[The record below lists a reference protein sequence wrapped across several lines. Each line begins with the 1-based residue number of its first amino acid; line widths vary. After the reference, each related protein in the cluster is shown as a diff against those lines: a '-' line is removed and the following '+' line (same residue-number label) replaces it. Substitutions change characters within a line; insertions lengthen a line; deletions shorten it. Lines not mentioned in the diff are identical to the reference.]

1 MHKIKRKKGKGL
13 ISASTTSF
21 GKIRKK
27 KRIYSIQR
35 GVLASSLEDAG
46 MG

>member
-1 MHKIKRKKGKGL
+1 MHKIKRKNSKGL
-13 ISASTTSF
+13 INASTTSF

-27 KRIYSIQR
+27 KKYSIQR